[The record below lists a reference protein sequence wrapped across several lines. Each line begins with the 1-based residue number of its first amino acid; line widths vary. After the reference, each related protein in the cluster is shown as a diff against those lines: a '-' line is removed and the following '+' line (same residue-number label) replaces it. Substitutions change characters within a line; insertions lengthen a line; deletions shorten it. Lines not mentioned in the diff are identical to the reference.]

1 MLSRQG
7 RLVALVKMHE
17 EAIDIAHRDNP
28 SVMEEVEKLRA
39 QMLGYVNSRV
49 NASSRLSTLQFMTE
63 PFDKTATLKIRRFV
77 YASDAPAI

>member
-1 MLSRQG
+1 
-7 RLVALVKMHE
+7 
-17 EAIDIAHRDNP
+17 
-28 SVMEEVEKLRA
+28 MEEVEKLRA
-39 QMLGYVNSRV
+39 QMLGYINSRV